1 MTEKDEALL
10 LADGEALLSRR
21 AEIERAILR
30 GHKGTAA
37 ALAVQIAQLGRQR
50 DRVRVDLLKITA
62 AADEGVGVRAGDD
75 DPDPGYGEESG
86 AEDFYAARERLAA
99 RDRELMYQIEALS
112 HRARTMPRTPVPAP
126 LADLESARAQNE
138 AQVRAWRARCR
149 RAGVELDLPHH
160 GEFAGLGL
168 ED

>member
-1 MTEKDEALL
+1 MAVREEELL

-30 GHKGTAA
+30 GHRGTAA

-50 DRVRVDLLKITA
+50 DRVRVELLKITA
-62 AADEGVGVRAGDD
+62 DADEGVGVRAGDD
-75 DPDPGYGEESG
+75 DPDPGYGEDAA

-99 RDRELMYQIEALS
+99 RDRELMYQIEALT
-112 HRARTMPRTPVPAP
+112 HRARTMPRAIMSAALIDITG
-126 LADLESARAQNE
+126 ARAKIE
-138 AQVRAWRARCR
+138 AQLREWRARCR

-160 GEFAGLGL
+160 GEFAGVGL